1 MFRKQGQHVELAMAH
16 LAKAYTNQGIDWE
29 EACDSVESFVARQS
43 PRISPDELLIALR
56 CEAHRYEDM

>member
-29 EACDSVESFVARQS
+29 EACDSVETFVASQS
-43 PRISPDELLIALR
+43 PSISPDELLAALQI
-56 CEAHRYEDM
+56 EASRYEDM